1 MNVTILRQLKNTNNE
16 KDLLDREITRM
27 FDIDRAKVAQ
37 ARNSFYNPDTKS
49 LLPNLD
55 TMMASGGP
63 GVATV
68 GTPSIGQPSFDINDV
83 GTTREIVTANELKG
97 VCERFGTRPSQRQ
110 RIIIARSQEQHTR
123 GRNIT
128 ERSVQQK
135 NVGLNNFLA

>member
-63 GVATV
+63 GIATV
-68 GTPSIGQPSFDINDV
+68 GTPSIGQPSFDINQLNDM
-83 GTTREIVTANELKG
+83 GTQREIVTANELKG

-110 RIIIARSQEQHTR
+110 RIVIARS
-123 GRNIT
+123 
-128 ERSVQQK
+128 
-135 NVGLNNFLA
+135 

>member
-27 FDIDRAKVAQ
+27 FDIDRAKVAH

-55 TMMASGGP
+55 TMMAAGGQP

-68 GTPSIGQPSFDINDV
+68 GTPSIG
-83 GTTREIVTANELKG
+83 
-97 VCERFGTRPSQRQ
+97 
-110 RIIIARSQEQHTR
+110 
-123 GRNIT
+123 
-128 ERSVQQK
+128 
-135 NVGLNNFLA
+135 